1 MELLKEI
8 PRQDIIRNSL
18 STAMT
23 YEEYHNLLNELSET
37 NSTTGNDKSEALVNH
52 TKMNARRVNRW
63 EKTMKISYE
72 HVRAISSTNLDLEWI
87 VLTESWCGDAAHVL
101 PAIKKVADFNDKID
115 LKIALRDENEELMN
129 NFLTNGSQS
138 IPKLIAVDKKSK
150 EVLFTYG
157 PRPSNATML
166 VREYIENHGKITPE
180 FKEDLQKW
188 YNKDKGQSTIN
199 DLTEILENL

>member
-1 MELLKEI
+1 MEILKEI
-8 PRQDIIRNSL
+8 SRQDIISNSL

-37 NSTTGNDKSEALVNH
+37 YSTTGNNKSEALVEH

-72 HVRAISSTNLDLEWI
+72 HVKAINSINLDLEWI

-101 PAIKKVADFNDKID
+101 PAIKKVADFNHKID

-138 IPKLIAVDKKSK
+138 IPKLIAVDKRSK
-150 EVLFTYG
+150 DVLFTYG
-157 PRPSNATML
+157 PRPSNATKL
-166 VREYIENHGKITPE
+166 VREFIANHGTLTSE
-180 FKEDLQKW
+180 FKEDLQRW

-199 DLTEILENL
+199 DLTEILETL